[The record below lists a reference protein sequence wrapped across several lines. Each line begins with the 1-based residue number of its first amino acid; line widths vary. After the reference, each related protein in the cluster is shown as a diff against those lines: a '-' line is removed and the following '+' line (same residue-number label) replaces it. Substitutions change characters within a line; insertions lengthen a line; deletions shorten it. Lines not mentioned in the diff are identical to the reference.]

1 METNLIKR
9 LGFDKAINVSSNREN
24 LLESQIEVLNQVENF
39 GVDEVYFC
47 TDDQNSYPAIF
58 IKKLPRF
65 DETNLKAI
73 ADIHRKIWNYKK
85 ILFLYVYN
93 DTELRIYNCVEKPF
107 IETETTDYDR
117 ELQKLEVDRAT
128 VSDREKLEQLAP
140 VFSSIAIDTGVIWTL
155 EEAAEIRK
163 KLNLQK
169 RVDKYLVDSLIRTA
183 KQLQQDGLHE
193 IDTIHKLMMRSL
205 FLLFLEDR
213 GATDPAFYQQINK
226 DAKSYFDIL
235 NGEEDTFLLF
245 KKLEEH
251 FNGNVF
257 TLGENEKTIVK
268 KEHLQLIKKC
278 FINGYEGSD
287 QMTLLPD
294 WRLFNFQIIQIEL
307 LSEIY
312 ENFLGEIDPNKK
324 KETGSFYTPP
334 TLVELILNEKLPARK
349 NDKNYHIKILD
360 PACGSGIFLVESF
373 KRLVKRYENAHNERL
388 NDFEKLKQLLTD
400 HIFGI
405 ELTPQSIKV
414 AAFSLYLALLEN
426 LDPRTLWLKKQLP
439 YLIND
444 PENISAD
451 KQGKNLFRR
460 DSIETNEEIESLEF
474 DLVVGNP
481 PFGTE
486 KKPDKILLKSIREY
500 CDRESFAKE
509 MVLPFLHKAVKFA
522 PHGEIAMIFN
532 TKILTNT
539 GSTYQNFR
547 RWLFNV
553 CHVEKVYNFSIL
565 RNVPKDFGGQL
576 FGSAIGPISIVFY
589 KKEIPENKS
598 ERIVYYAP
606 KTFVKSNVLE
616 GVVIDS
622 TDVKY
627 LPREECGKPDSK
639 IWKIAMWGGERD
651 INLIKRLASNEFKKI
666 GGFIKDFG
674 IHSGVGFQ
682 LLTQKKDKVY
692 KSDFLGEIGYLDSD
706 AILRYFS
713 PDSNLSHIRN
723 SIKTEKASN
732 FYRNY
737 YNVID
742 TSDINKIDCFRR
754 LGDLQAYKAPHI
766 VLKKGLEDNRVC
778 ASYISADCSFRDGVY
793 GFYSTNNDI
802 LKVLMAYF
810 NSKLSTYFL
819 FMTISSYGIERE
831 QIMKREYLTIPIGIK
846 EEDIGNILYNV
857 NLIIDQEENGT
868 FFIQND
874 NSKSIENIESIIS
887 NCLSLSNKDI
897 ALINDLID
905 INLDL
910 FHKKEKSQALL
921 PVVEIHDY
929 AQMLCDELNEFLDDQ
944 NLFASA
950 TTYPNTNRNV
960 PLALVKLSFGSE
972 KQELIRSDE
981 NMGTILKELDQ
992 KLWKKK
998 AENLYF
1004 RKKLNFYDG
1013 DDIYIIRP
1021 NQRRFWTQTMAMEDA
1036 SELILEI
1043 LNSD

>member
-1 METNLIKR
+1 M
-9 LGFDKAINVSSNREN
+9 
-24 LLESQIEVLNQVENF
+24 
-39 GVDEVYFC
+39 
-47 TDDQNSYPAIF
+47 
-58 IKKLPRF
+58 
-65 DETNLKAI
+65 
-73 ADIHRKIWNYKK
+73 
-85 ILFLYVYN
+85 
-93 DTELRIYNCVEKPF
+93 
-107 IETETTDYDR
+107 
-117 ELQKLEVDRAT
+117 
-128 VSDREKLEQLAP
+128 
-140 VFSSIAIDTGVIWTL
+140 
-155 EEAAEIRK
+155 
-163 KLNLQK
+163 
-169 RVDKYLVDSLIRTA
+169 
-183 KQLQQDGLHE
+183 
-193 IDTIHKLMMRSL
+193 
-205 FLLFLEDR
+205 
-213 GATDPAFYQQINK
+213 
-226 DAKSYFDIL
+226 
-235 NGEEDTFLLF
+235 
-245 KKLEEH
+245 
-251 FNGNVF
+251 
-257 TLGENEKTIVK
+257 
-268 KEHLQLIKKC
+268 
-278 FINGYEGSD
+278 
-287 QMTLLPD
+287 
-294 WRLFNFQIIQIEL
+294 
-307 LSEIY
+307 
-312 ENFLGEIDPNKK
+312 
-324 KETGSFYTPP
+324 
-334 TLVELILNEKLPARK
+334 
-349 NDKNYHIKILD
+349 
-360 PACGSGIFLVESF
+360 
-373 KRLVKRYENAHNERL
+373 
-388 NDFEKLKQLLTD
+388 
-400 HIFGI
+400 
-405 ELTPQSIKV
+405 
-414 AAFSLYLALLEN
+414 
-426 LDPRTLWLKKQLP
+426 
-439 YLIND
+439 
-444 PENISAD
+444 
-451 KQGKNLFRR
+451 
-460 DSIETNEEIESLEF
+460 
-474 DLVVGNP
+474 
-481 PFGTE
+481 
-486 KKPDKILLKSIREY
+486 
-500 CDRESFAKE
+500 
-509 MVLPFLHKAVKFA
+509 
-522 PHGEIAMIFN
+522 
-532 TKILTNT
+532 
-539 GSTYQNFR
+539 
-547 RWLFNV
+547 
-553 CHVEKVYNFSIL
+553 
-565 RNVPKDFGGQL
+565 
-576 FGSAIGPISIVFY
+576 
-589 KKEIPENKS
+589 
-598 ERIVYYAP
+598 
-606 KTFVKSNVLE
+606 E